1 MEALRARLGLPE
13 GTSSAA
19 LERVLRRLSPERED
33 ARETPT
39 ATDDYN
45 AFGATSSRPFDD
57 DDDDDDD
64 DDAPREA
71 TTVIEETSSRA
82 RVASLV
88 EAVAAARRARG
99 EDRAA
104 SGRGDAEDDVRAKDA
119 ERLAAIARE
128 DARMAQRQ
136 VSALKLEVR
145 AREGKIKAL
154 REENERLRRE
164 NRALRHARVAA
175 TVRKTT
181 SEAVEASGGTTT
193 RAPDDASVALHR
205 AWGKLCES
213 AAKGNADVGL
223 LMRQYKSTRRERTR
237 AYERAAELE
246 EELTKTRETLRALE
260 LKTRENERAY
270 ATAEAI
276 IDEEADEK
284 LALRSKLKA
293 ATEERAELVV
303 RVETQRDAMDGLR
316 ASEQRLRDEVFRLE
330 KQLVRAGTLRD
341 KFRATCHEL
350 EACERERDELGQ
362 RLAHIDAECDML
374 AQMVRDLRKSSGVHP
389 RDFLM
394 AVERAILASN
404 DVAAIPA
411 IPASGE
417 EVEQSSSPARS
428 DVDEGYGTPD
438 EDVVDDARD
447 DAHVSFLDDDFPSPP
462 VSGIVNDS
470 ARTPDS
476 AGSTAFNF

>member
-33 ARETPT
+33 ARETTP
-39 ATDDYN
+39 ATDDYD

-57 DDDDDDD
+57 DDDDDGD
-64 DDAPREA
+64 DDATREA

-82 RVASLV
+82 RAASLV
-88 EAVAAARRARG
+88 EAVASARRARG
-99 EDRAA
+99 ENRAA
-104 SGRGDAEDDVRAKDA
+104 SGRGDAEDDARAKDA
-119 ERLAAIARE
+119 ERLAVIARE
-128 DARMAQRQ
+128 DARMAQRHA
-136 VSALKLEVR
+136 SALKLEVR

-193 RAPDDASVALHR
+193 RAPEDASVALHR

-284 LALRSKLKA
+284 LALQSKLKA
-293 ATEERAELVV
+293 ATAERAELVV

-330 KQLVRAGTLRD
+330 KQLVRAATLRD

-374 AQMVRDLRKSSGVHP
+374 AQMVRDLRKSSGAHP

-394 AVERAILASN
+394 AVERALLASN
-404 DVAAIPA
+404 DVSAIPA
-411 IPASGE
+411 TGV
-417 EVEQSSSPARS
+417 EVEQPSPARSRS

-462 VSGIVNDS
+462 VSGIVDDS
-470 ARTPDS
+470 TRTPDS